1 MKPTSVIQFQGTSL
15 DLFDH
20 NGHRWVRGAQIGH
33 ALGLTQA
40 AHAIGK
46 IFKRHC
52 REFTLEMTAMIYVDS
67 GGGVQKTRV
76 FSARGAALIAMLANT
91 EKAAAFRAWAL
102 DVLEAQA
109 PPALPAGP
117 EARTQQLHEMLG
129 KMATETRE
137 LVEHNRALARA
148 VLAAN
153 PRWRRIREYRTRGFA
168 VSEIARQLGLAP
180 HTVRGHLRKMEAAGL
195 IAPPDDLP
203 ALQALAGRFR
213 EIAHAQG

>member
-1 MKPTSVIQFQGTSL
+1 MKPTSIVQFQDTSL
-15 DLFDH
+15 DVFDH
-20 NGHRWVRGAQIGH
+20 NNARWTRSHQIGG
-33 ALGLTQA
+33 ALGLA
-40 AHAIGK
+40 RPGDSVNL
-46 IFKRHC
+46 IFKRHR
-52 REFTLEMTAMIYVDS
+52 REFSPEMTALIYVDS

-76 FSARGAALIAMLANT
+76 FSARGAALIAMLAKT